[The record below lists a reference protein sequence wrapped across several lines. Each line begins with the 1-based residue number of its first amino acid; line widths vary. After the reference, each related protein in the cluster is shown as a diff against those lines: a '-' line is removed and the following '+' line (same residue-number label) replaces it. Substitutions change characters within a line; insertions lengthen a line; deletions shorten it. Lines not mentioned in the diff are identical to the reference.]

1 MKVLLSFNGLVRNFK
16 DAFTYIETNVIKN
29 NVDCSFDIILNTST
43 HDNQISSKWK
53 NSKNSKNSKNV
64 YSYGSREE
72 LEDNIFPIL
81 NNYNVIDLLY
91 FNITNVGM
99 PGIFFDRII
108 DTYKKIQKEKYDY
121 IFFLRFDVLI
131 KNKIEFTNFN
141 KDTLYFFDG
150 GNSFWFQHDKDIDY
164 AMLGNYKTL
173 DNFLY
178 YSINYNYTFYGND
191 IIKFIIKDNIIFDI
205 LNIYEMLE
213 FNSRWKGYEIEKKEQ
228 TVNDIMRQPNN
239 NKIFG
244 NDELLIWA
252 FYCKKVLEE
261 HFKVEIFKDFRLN
274 LLRGKG

>member
-16 DAFTYIETNVIKN
+16 ETFIYIENNVIKN

-43 HDNQISSKWK
+43 HDNQISNKW
-53 NSKNSKNSKNV
+53 KNSKNV

-72 LEDNIFPIL
+72 LEDNIISVV

-91 FNITNVGM
+91 FNIANVGM

-131 KNKIEFTNFN
+131 QNKIKFTNFY

-191 IIKFIIKDNIIFDI
+191 IIKFIKKDNIIFDI

-228 TVNDIMRQPNN
+228 TVNDIIRRPNN

-261 HFKVEIFKDFRLN
+261 HFKVEIFKDFRLK
-274 LLRGKG
+274 LLRGK

>member
-1 MKVLLSFNGLVRNFK
+1 MKILLSFNGLVRNFK
-16 DAFTYIETNVIKN
+16 ETFIYIENNIIKN
-29 NVDCSFDIILNTST
+29 NAACSFDIILNTSPS
-43 HDNQISSKWK
+43 DNQISSKWK
-53 NSKNSKNSKNV
+53 KSKNV
-64 YSYGSREE
+64 YSYDSIEE
-72 LEDNIFPIL
+72 LEDNIFPVL

-108 DTYKKIQKEKYDY
+108 DTYKKIQKENYDY

-131 KNKIEFTNFN
+131 KNKIEFTKFN

-178 YSINYNYTFYGND
+178 YNLNYNCSFYSND
-191 IIKFIIKDNIIFDI
+191 IIIDFIKKDNDIVDI
-205 LNIYEMLE
+205 LNTYNNLE
-213 FNSRWKGYEIEKKEQ
+213 FISRWKGYEREKKEQ
-228 TVNDIMRQPNN
+228 TVNDIMRRPNN

-252 FYCKKVLEE
+252 FYCKKVLDEN
-261 HFKVEIFKDFRLN
+261 FKVKIFKDFRLT
-274 LLRGKG
+274 LLRG